1 MKSVED
7 SLVIWN
13 AGLIW
18 MHDKKD
24 AGTAELERARKHGKT
39 ILTATSDR
47 RWGSNI
53 QTRILIM
60 KVRWRRQSKYQA
72 ASRISDKI
80 RVCMCSKTSKI
91 SERHIQLYTIIH
103 IICFLLCIRHL
114 VIITWSAVRCHSFE
128 DFVVRFNSY
137 RNRFTRTV
145 QQQRM
150 QLT

>member
-7 SLVIWN
+7 SLGIWN
-13 AGLIW
+13 AGFIW
-18 MHDKKD
+18 IHDKKD
-24 AGTAELERARKHGKT
+24 AGTAELKRARNIINNFNRDKRPKVG
-39 ILTATSDR
+39 
-47 RWGSNI
+47 GSNF
-53 QTRILIM
+53 QTKILIM

-103 IICFLLCIRHL
+103 IICFLSYTRHL

-128 DFVVRFNSY
+128 GFVVRFNSY